1 LKYPDRYALRHTLGE
16 RFYPTSVELCMSV
29 CTSLR
34 LAILFTLFCG
44 TPLFAQESGGGRPQ
58 DEAQRSLEIRAN
70 TLLDETMKIVADR
83 ASDFNQHVADINLV
97 RPLELGNLDS
107 STVLNSI
114 VSVRSFLSYLN
125 DYQSSNDSLARTFQ
139 DSLFAI
145 RHDMPPGVSESAL
158 DAFEKSY
165 EADHTAFN
173 KYLTTLHKLYGQV
186 LDVLTFLRSTPYTL
200 SKTKL
205 EFTKQAD
212 VNRYQEL
219 MRPIDAT
226 SRELKKAG
234 EESRKATQIA
244 NSRIQDINKAQQQP
258 KRKKK

>member
-1 LKYPDRYALRHTLGE
+1 
-16 RFYPTSVELCMSV
+16 MSV
-29 CTSLR
+29 LTSLR
-34 LAILFTLFCG
+34 LALLLSLFCAA
-44 TPLFAQESGGGRPQ
+44 PLFAQSEEKEMPQ

-70 TLLDETMKIVADR
+70 RLLDETMKIVADR

-107 STVLNSI
+107 NTVLNSS
-114 VSVRSFLSYLN
+114 VSVRSFLGYLN
-125 DYQSSNDSLARTFQ
+125 DYQSSNDSLARAFQ

-145 RHDMPPGVSESAL
+145 RHDMPPGVSEAAL

-165 EADHTAFN
+165 DADHTAFN

-186 LDVLTFLRSTPYTL
+186 LDVLTFLRTTPYTL

-212 VNRYQEL
+212 VSRYQEL

-234 EESRKATQIA
+234 EESRKATQVA
-244 NSRIQDINKAQQQP
+244 NSRIQDINKAQQPQ